1 MNRPQIVLFL
11 TLILVISNCMAT
23 YGGNDIFTSL
33 QAMKELWL
41 EERQFVN
48 KLEETID
55 NFQDILNGM
64 KR

>member
-1 MNRPQIVLFL
+1 
-11 TLILVISNCMAT
+11 MAT